1 MQVAQDKEQVLQPV
15 HSVAAVPAAP
25 VPGGQCQGRGEH
37 WLAQVQA
44 QGES

>member
-15 HSVAAVPAAP
+15 HFTAAVPAAP
-25 VPGGQCQGRGEH
+25 VPGGQCQGSSRH
-37 WLAQVQA
+37 RLVQVQA